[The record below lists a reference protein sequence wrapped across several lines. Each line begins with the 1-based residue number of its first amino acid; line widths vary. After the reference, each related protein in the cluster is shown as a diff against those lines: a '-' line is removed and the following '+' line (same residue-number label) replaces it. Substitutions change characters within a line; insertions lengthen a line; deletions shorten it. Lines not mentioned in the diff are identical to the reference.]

1 MREFKLW
8 YLDALVYKS
17 WLLSTLPCYK
27 PCILLLRALRV
38 CLETL
43 DVIDVSSVHE
53 ARITECCSSRDNVDY
68 FDSLMN
74 MFRKAKVFQ
83 LGDQACVQ
91 LEQCDNH
98 KLGVRENSW
107 TRLAL
112 RPGIHGSCLLGM
124 CKLLRNSGCLKELI
138 IYADVVFY
146 CNCNMLLQEL
156 SSPCVLQQLKTV
168 TIREFDKPC
177 HVLLQL
183 LKFLLRSAVIL
194 DKLVIFYNRN
204 DQISLTQEHDFILQ
218 LSSFPK
224 ASKKA

>member
-74 MFRKAKVFQ
+74 KFRNAKVFQ
-83 LGDQACVQ
+83 LGDQACVLDSFSFEARNPWKLSARHVQ
-91 LEQCDNH
+91 IAQKLWLLEGTNYIC
-98 KLGVRENSW
+98 R
-107 TRLAL
+107 
-112 RPGIHGSCLLGM
+112 CM
-124 CKLLRNSGCLKELI
+124 
-138 IYADVVFY
+138 
-146 CNCNMLLQEL
+146 
-156 SSPCVLQQLKTV
+156 LQQLKTV

-177 HVLLQL
+177 HGQLQL

-194 DKLVIFYNRN
+194 DKLVIFYDRN
-204 DQISLTQEHDFILQ
+204 DQISSTQEHDFILQ